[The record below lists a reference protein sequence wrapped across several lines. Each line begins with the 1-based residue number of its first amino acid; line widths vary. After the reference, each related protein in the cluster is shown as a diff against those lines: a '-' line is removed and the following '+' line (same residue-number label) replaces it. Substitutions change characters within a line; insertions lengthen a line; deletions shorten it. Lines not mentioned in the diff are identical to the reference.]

1 MVRPPHKVVLLA
13 NAKAKLHPS
22 SVSTRE
28 HTRMEPLGLAASIL
42 TVLAA
47 AGGSCKYLHNILL
60 DLTEAPHD
68 VQVQA
73 MKLKCLEITVQQLI
87 QAYQK
92 LPQGFQIEPWLHEEF
107 EKFERQ
113 VTRMKTKMENRAGLM
128 IESRRKRWRE
138 SCKSIL
144 FDREMNKFLVSV
156 DHWSLVMAHAA
167 SSAQL

>member
-1 MVRPPHKVVLLA
+1 
-13 NAKAKLHPS
+13 
-22 SVSTRE
+22 
-28 HTRMEPLGLAASIL
+28 MEPLGLAASIL

-60 DLTEAPHD
+60 DLTEAPHH

-73 MKLKCLEITVQQLI
+73 TKLKCLEITVRQLI

-92 LPQGFQIEPWLHEEF
+92 PPQGFQVEPWLREEF

-113 VTRMKTKMENRAGLM
+113 VTTMKAKMGNRAELM
-128 IESRRKRWRE
+128 VGTRRKRWRE
-138 SCKSIL
+138 SCKFIL
-144 FDREMNKFLVSV
+144 LDREMNKFLVSV
-156 DHWSLVMAHAA
+156 DHWSLIMAHAA